1 MIAGVAGGVAGAAVA
16 KLSASTCAGS
26 LSSWGGDSEGSI
38 GWGGC
43 GKRDSEKVEA
53 VGVVCA
59 PLERE
64 RSVENLDTAGG
75 GDSRGWVDFTFAS
88 GGGKGTGSLAI
99 GGFGNLFLDLN

>member
-1 MIAGVAGGVAGAAVA
+1 MIAGVAGGVAGAVVA

-38 GWGGC
+38 LWGGC
-43 GKRDSEKVEA
+43 GKRDNEKVEA

-59 PLERE
+59 PLECE
-64 RSVENLDTAGG
+64 RSVGKLATAGG
-75 GDSRGWVDFTFAS
+75 GDCRVWIDFTFAS
-88 GGGKGTGSLAI
+88 GGQNSTGPVAA